1 MSFYGYNFTLRNAGG
16 LGALIHDVLLAY
28 LYSRQIDLPFGF
40 VKEGYSIQRLNGS
53 IVDVDTSDMYWH
65 SYFKTFPIINQN
77 ECIETWS
84 KYLPNTPFINTD
96 ISSFSDA
103 LINNIFILQDDI
115 LNIITKKVEE
125 TPFDASTDIVL
136 HIRETPEKLLETTFI
151 PIEKYVD
158 ECQYVLQKLQ
168 SEKNRIYI
176 CTDNQSVCPKIKN
189 EFIKRNHN
197 IEIVWDNKEPNEPI
211 QELRW
216 NSKLEKSRAQAE
228 TLNAFKNLFIMKNAK
243 YLIGGRTSYFF
254 RIAELLRYPKP
265 TLNVK
270 DNDKFGVAQY
280 SEIPYCIRPYMKKTI
295 PDFINNISEE
305 LLNQYSQKYKEEKII
320 NVPNF
325 ISEKILTHIRKDI
338 ENYKW
343 WIYATMPNNNI
354 WKPEYNKLLT
364 SERNNECQ
372 TNLINKNFAYRYQV
386 CYGNHYKSC
395 YCISCKL
402 KDTIS
407 SFPVTDALC
416 KIVGCRN
423 LRAGEMFL
431 SNYVKDDFLSLHEDK
446 KKGDIAVTFSFS
458 YDWYPC
464 YGGILHFCDNENNIY
479 KSIVPNLGSLTIFD
493 LDNQKGKKHFVSN
506 VNVEKNRY
514 TLTAWYFFLE

>member
-1 MSFYGYNFTLRNAGG
+1 MSFYGYNFTLSNAGG

-28 LYSRQIDLPFGF
+28 LYSQQIDLPFGF
-40 VKEGYSIQRLNGS
+40 VKEGYTIQRLNGS
-53 IVDVDTSDMYWH
+53 IIDVNAPDMYWH

-77 ECIETWS
+77 DCLETWN
-84 KYLPNTPFINTD
+84 KLLPNTSFINTD
-96 ISSFSDA
+96 IASSSEA
-103 LINNIFILQDDI
+103 LINKIFILQDDI
-115 LNIITKKVEE
+115 INIITKKVEE
-125 TPFDASTDIVL
+125 TPFDPSTDIVL
-136 HIRETPEKLLETTFI
+136 HIRQTDKITEAQII

-158 ECQYVLQKLQ
+158 ECQYVLQKFQ

-176 CTDNQSVCPKIKN
+176 CTDDQSVCSQIKN
-189 EFIKRNHN
+189 EFIKRNDN
-197 IEIVWDNKEPNEPI
+197 TEIVWDDKEPKEPL

-216 NSKLEKSRAQAE
+216 NSKLEKSRAQIE

-243 YLIGGRTSYFF
+243 YLIGGRASYFF

-265 TLNVK
+265 TLNMK
-270 DNDKFGVAQY
+270 DSDKFGTAGY

-295 PDFINNISEE
+295 PDFITNISDE
-305 LLNQYSQKYKEEKII
+305 LLYQYSQKYKEEKII
-320 NVPNF
+320 NIPNF
-325 ISEKILTHIRKDI
+325 ISEKVLTYIRKDI

-343 WIYATMPNNNI
+343 WSYATMPNNNI
-354 WKPEYNKLLT
+354 WQAEYNEFLT

-372 TNLINKNFAYRYQV
+372 RNYEDNNFCYRYQA
-386 CYGNHYKSC
+386 CRGNHYETC

-407 SFPVTDALC
+407 SFPVTDILC

-423 LRAGEMFL
+423 LRPGEIFL
-431 SNYVKDDFLSLHEDK
+431 TKYGKDDFLSLHEDK
-446 KKGDIAVTFSFS
+446 KKGDIAVTFSLS
-458 YDWYPC
+458 YGWYPC

-493 LDNQKGKKHFVSN
+493 LDNQKGKKHFVSS
-506 VNVEKNRY
+506 VNVAKNRY
-514 TLTAWYFFLE
+514 TLTAWYFFL